1 MEVLLNILKTLLG
14 KENSFLYDPGFAKHL
29 SDYAVADSTTFLSP
43 NIGKIVT
50 FQQALPEGE
59 ILVIFFVFYH
69 LPTSKNDGLFHARI
83 KHN

>member
-1 MEVLLNILKTLLG
+1 MLLNILKTLLG
-14 KENSFLYDPGFAKHL
+14 KENSFLYDPGFAKH
-29 SDYAVADSTTFLSP
+29 SFDYAVADSTTFLSP

-59 ILVIFFVFYH
+59 ILVIFLFSTTC
-69 LPTSKNDGLFHARI
+69 LTSKNDGLFHARI